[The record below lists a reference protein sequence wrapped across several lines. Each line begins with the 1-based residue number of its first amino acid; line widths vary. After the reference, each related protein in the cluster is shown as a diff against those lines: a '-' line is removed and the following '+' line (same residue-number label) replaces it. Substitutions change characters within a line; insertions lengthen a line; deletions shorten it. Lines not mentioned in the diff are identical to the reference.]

1 MHRDPEAT
9 VETMSETETSGLSIR
24 PARSGDEQLL
34 LGLVRELAEYE
45 RAPEA
50 VVATPALLRE
60 ALFGAA
66 PTAQAVVADWNG
78 AAAGFAL
85 YFFNFS
91 TWLGR
96 PGLYLEDLYG
106 RKSMRGRGV
115 GKALLQ
121 HLAGIAHGRGCGRME
136 WSVLH
141 WNQPAIDFYKRLDAE
156 AMNEWTVYRLDAAA
170 LERLANKD

>member
-1 MHRDPEAT
+1 MPMNHYDNPQ
-9 VETMSETETSGLSIR
+9 LLIR
-24 PARSGDEQLL
+24 PARPGDEDLL

-60 ALFGAA
+60 ALFGDS
-66 PTAQAVVADWNG
+66 PTAQAVVAEWDG

-96 PGLYLEDLYG
+96 PGLYLEDLYV
-106 RKSMRGRGV
+106 RESMRGRGI
-115 GKALLQ
+115 GKALLL

-136 WSVLH
+136 WSVLD
-141 WNQPAIDFYKRLDAE
+141 WNAPAIEFYRNLGAV
-156 AMNEWTVYRLDAAA
+156 AMDEWTVYRLDAAA
-170 LERLANKD
+170 LERLVEGR